1 MKFDVRDTVRYE
13 QFTRRTTIMG
23 LGTAGIFTSLAAR
36 MYYLQ
41 VIEGEQYRE
50 MADANRVN
58 RRMVAPLRGRVFD
71 RFGIELA
78 SNTQNLQ
85 VMLIA
90 EDADD
95 IDETLDS
102 IALVVPLS
110 PSRRRRITR
119 EVKRKRKFV
128 PVMVAENLSW
138 EQFARLNIQSPN
150 LPGILANIA
159 RSVTIRSDIDW
170 RMSSAMW
177 PRRRKE
183 T

>member
-71 RFGIELA
+71 RK
-78 SNTQNLQ
+78 S
-85 VMLIA
+85 
-90 EDADD
+90 
-95 IDETLDS
+95 
-102 IALVVPLS
+102 VV
-110 PSRRRRITR
+110 
-119 EVKRKRKFV
+119 
-128 PVMVAENLSW
+128 
-138 EQFARLNIQSPN
+138 
-150 LPGILANIA
+150 
-159 RSVTIRSDIDW
+159 
-170 RMSSAMW
+170 
-177 PRRRKE
+177 
-183 T
+183 